1 MKALR
6 AQRYLTSRNEPLA
19 RFICEELPYLDYR
32 DCLRWYCA
40 TVPRLDRAGR
50 ALLGCNDRYFLLTSI
65 LKRHAGDGSALH
77 PWLYQRCRE
86 VEADPDGYLD
96 LWARYHFKSSIGTH
110 AGIIQE
116 IACDPEIT
124 VCILSA
130 SNKIAKPFLGA
141 LQHELETNEE
151 LKAIYPD
158 VLYANPR
165 REAPRWSRQDG
176 IVVRRKGNPKEAT
189 VEAHGLIDGMPIGKH
204 YDLIDYDD
212 LVTDRLVASDA
223 IVAKVTEKYQ
233 LSDNLGKAR
242 LSRKWHFGTRYSFA
256 DTYGWIIENELMK
269 VRRHPATDDG
279 TKKGAP
285 VYMSAARWS
294 EVCRLQTKTVA
305 AQMLLNPLADSTQT
319 FRAEWCRPYLT
330 RPAVL
335 NVYILCDPSKGATER
350 SDRTAIAVVGL
361 DPQGNYYLLD
371 GYRHRMPLS
380 ERWRCLKQLQQKWS
394 NERGVQSVKVGYE
407 IYGQQNDTEVLR
419 DYMEREACVFTLH
432 ELNTPRQG
440 RHSKSDRI
448 ERLEPDLRESR
459 FFLPGVVHHAE
470 FGAGAARAD
479 VPVGAAL
486 WSVWSEADAARESAP
501 HHVGQIVYRPMR
513 DLPRVQRALVA
524 AGEGHRVVRA
534 IKRRDE
540 DNAIYDLTREFIA
553 EALFFPLAPKD
564 DLIDAVSRIYDI
576 GAMRPVVYESGQL
589 EPRSFAD
596 S

>member
-1 MKALR
+1 MRVLR
-6 AQRYLTSRNEPLA
+6 AERYLTTRNEKLA
-19 RFICEELPYLDYR
+19 RFIIDELPYLDYK
-32 DCLRWYCA
+32 DGLRWYRA
-40 TVPRLDRAGR
+40 TLPALDRAGR
-50 ALLGCNDRYFLLTSI
+50 ALLGCNDRYFLLTAV
-65 LKRHAGDGSALH
+65 LRRHSGDGSALH

-86 VEADPDGYLD
+86 VEAAPDGYLD

-116 IACDPEIT
+116 IACNPEIT

-130 SNKIAKPFLGA
+130 TNKIAKPFLA
-141 LQHELETNEE
+141 QIQHELETNEE
-151 LKAIYPD
+151 LKALYPD

-165 REAPRWSRQDG
+165 REAPRWSRADG
-176 IVVRRKGNPKEAT
+176 IVVRRTGNPKEAT

-212 LVTDRLVASDA
+212 LVTDRLVANDT

-242 LSRKWHFGTRYSFA
+242 ATRKWHFGTRYSFA
-256 DTYGWIIENELMK
+256 DTYGWIIENELLK

-279 TKKGAP
+279 TRKGTP
-285 VYMSAARWS
+285 VYMSPARWA

-319 FRAEWCRPYLT
+319 FRAAWCRPYLV
-330 RPAVL
+330 RPARL
-335 NVYILCDPSKGATER
+335 NVYIMCDPSKGATER

-361 DPQGNYYLLD
+361 DPQGNMYLLD

-380 ERWRCLKQLQQKWS
+380 ERWRCLKALHAKWS
-394 NERGVQSVKVGYE
+394 AERGVQLVKVGYE
-407 IYGQQNDTEVLR
+407 IYGQQNDCEVFAEYMR
-419 DYMEREACVFTLH
+419 REDYVFTLH

-440 RHSKSDRI
+440 RHSKADRI
-448 ERLEPDLRESR
+448 ERLEPDMRESR
-459 FFLPGVVHHAE
+459 FYLPGVVHHAE
-470 FGAGAARAD
+470 FGLRDATNA

-486 WSVWSEADAARESAP
+486 WRVVGEEAADDTQQA
-501 HHVGQIVYRPMR
+501 GQIVYRPMR
-513 DLPRVQRALVA
+513 DLPKEQRTLIA

-534 IKRRDE
+534 IRRRDE
-540 DNAIYDLTREFIA
+540 DNAVYDLTRELIA

-564 DLIDAVSRIYDI
+564 DLIDAVSRIYDM
-576 GAMRPVVYESGQL
+576 GATRPIVYEAGEL
-589 EPRSFAD
+589 EPKSFAD